1 MSIFLEHKRPV
12 VTTMLKSTN
21 TKDIIFDVERAIKE
35 GTDAFC
41 LEIELMETKSRTA
54 SDFKDIFAAMGDKPA
69 YITDY
74 HRLNI
79 NDTEQNDDELTEE
92 MLLALSCGAKLFD
105 VRGDLFDIQPDELTL
120 DDKAVYKQIELIKEV
135 HRLGGEVIM
144 SSHPLRFL
152 NTEYV
157 LKIAKAQESRGTDI
171 VKIVTAA
178 NTKQELF
185 ENFQTTLA
193 LTKEIKAQNLFLC
206 IGDYCKPHRMT
217 APIISNSLYLC
228 VQEGIEVVSQPSMSS
243 AKALMESSGLKEI

>member
-157 LKIAKAQESRGTDI
+157 LKIAKAQES
-171 VKIVTAA
+171 V
-178 NTKQELF
+178 
-185 ENFQTTLA
+185 
-193 LTKEIKAQNLFLC
+193 
-206 IGDYCKPHRMT
+206 
-217 APIISNSLYLC
+217 SL
-228 VQEGIEVVSQPSMSS
+228 S
-243 AKALMESSGLKEI
+243 AKENVQLEIQGRHDPCIVPRAVPVVEAAAAIAIYDLILGNTQTGRRK